1 MHSIFSH
8 SRNTAY
14 GRRCAVVSLRKRDKE
29 MYEIDYHVANF
40 KLIWHVLLRRMHV
53 KASVWESIKLTRKT
67 YDKIKRPA
75 KFIYEKKM
83 EEADKWNRTKR

>member
-40 KLIWHVLLRRMHV
+40 KLI
-53 KASVWESIKLTRKT
+53 
-67 YDKIKRPA
+67 
-75 KFIYEKKM
+75 
-83 EEADKWNRTKR
+83 